1 MPKICIYVGFWHFLY
16 PRVLFVYKIIAVKAI
31 MEKLVKNGKKKV
43 YEEM

>member
-1 MPKICIYVGFWHFLY
+1 MLKTCIYAGFRQLLY

-31 MEKLVKNGKKKV
+31 MEKLVKNGKEKV